1 MALNPQG
8 HNRAANSSSAGTDG
22 RQLFMQSYDLGNQLG
37 QGAFAVVKKCTN
49 KITGKDCAVKIIN
62 RTTEKND
69 LQLLQEIRLLTRM
82 KHKHIVELFE
92 TFESPK
98 HMYIVME
105 LVSGGEMFDRIVDK
119 GYFEE
124 ADAAKAMG
132 QICDALAFLHKHNIM
147 HRDIKPE
154 NILYAHPGPDADL
167 KLADFGLAK
176 VLEKDLSYNTM
187 CGTPG
192 YIAPEIIL
200 SKPYGTPVDM
210 FAVGVILFITLS
222 GTEPFYE
229 ESDAAVFQRIAAC
242 DYSLSDHAWDPISAG
257 AKDLVKRLLVLDGK
271 ERLTAEQTLKHP
283 WIRELAPESV
293 KLTTTYENLK
303 KWNAKRKWKA
313 GVKAVQALGRLR
325 NHEV

>member
-1 MALNPQG
+1 
-8 HNRAANSSSAGTDG
+8 
-22 RQLFMQSYDLGNQLG
+22 
-37 QGAFAVVKKCTN
+37 
-49 KITGKDCAVKIIN
+49 
-62 RTTEKND
+62 
-69 LQLLQEIRLLTRM
+69 
-82 KHKHIVELFE
+82 
-92 TFESPK
+92 
-98 HMYIVME
+98 MYIVME

-200 SKPYGTPVDM
+200 SKPYGT
-210 FAVGVILFITLS
+210 
-222 GTEPFYE
+222 
-229 ESDAAVFQRIAAC
+229 
-242 DYSLSDHAWDPISAG
+242 
-257 AKDLVKRLLVLDGK
+257 
-271 ERLTAEQTLKHP
+271 
-283 WIRELAPESV
+283 
-293 KLTTTYENLK
+293 
-303 KWNAKRKWKA
+303 
-313 GVKAVQALGRLR
+313 
-325 NHEV
+325 